1 MKKIKLEK
9 IDFIVVLVAWIIFG
23 LVAGI
28 ISYLALGLTYAL
40 IIGVG
45 GGLLLG
51 IITDLARVLLLDG
64 VVFPSVKQLVSLTV
78 YTFTICV
85 LLTLFI
91 TLLDTVFRLIVTQ
104 L

>member
-1 MKKIKLEK
+1 MKKIQLEK
-9 IDFIVVLVAWIIFG
+9 IDFIIILIAWIIFG

-40 IIGVG
+40 IIGLC

-51 IITDLARVLLLDG
+51 IITDIARITLLDG
-64 VVFPSVKQLVSLTV
+64 VVFPSVKQLLSLTV
-78 YTFTICV
+78 YTFTICI

-91 TLLDTVFRLIVTQ
+91 TLLDTMFRLIVTQ
-104 L
+104 F